1 MSSYPNSI
9 VSPRAKANRAG
20 VVFDSAKTTKFYVED
35 IQLLDN
41 EVVAIEN
48 ELGLN
53 VKGAHADLAARLAWI
68 ESQLP

>member
-9 VSPRAKANRAG
+9 VSPRAKENRYG
-20 VVFDSAKTTKFYVED
+20 VVFDSNKKQVFYVED

-53 VKGAHADLAARLAWI
+53 VKGSHADLAARLAWI